1 MTAEARAEAVRE
13 GRIRRNT
20 ETILAVL
27 LGLVS
32 IGVAY
37 ASFQAALYDGRVQ
50 QSNTSATTLSA
61 EAQALYIEGNQQWV
75 QDAQLFDTLTNFSL
89 DAQNPDAAI
98 AAAAQIKYDTLYFQS
113 VYPEF
118 DAAIQWADEQNAA
131 DPELWYS
138 PLDNE
143 DYLNYLY
150 SGYDEVQQQSDDA
163 IAAANVADQYGDAAH
178 AQHRADGPRPVPA
191 RHRRGREAVPR
202 QGDPGI
208 GRHRHLHGRCDH
220 DGDRAVH
227 LDRLLGVRPSTR
239 SAQKRPTRAM
249 SSSSIGLEYLN
260 TSESSPLRYGASSDS
275 SGSGAVATG

>member
-1 MTAEARAEAVRE
+1 MSDEERAEAVRE

-37 ASFQAALYDGRVQ
+37 ASFQAALYDGQVQ
-50 QSNTSATTLSA
+50 QSNTRATTLSA

-75 QDAQLFDTLTNFSL
+75 QDAQLFDTLTNLAL
-89 DAQNPDAAI
+89 DAQNPDPAI

-150 SGYDEVQQQSDDA
+150 SSYDEVQQQSDDA
-163 IAAANVADQYGDAAH
+163 IAAANVADQYGDALTLNTVLMA
-178 AQHRADGPRPVPA
+178 
-191 RHRRGREAVPR
+191 
-202 QGDPGI
+202 
-208 GRHRHLHGRCDH
+208 LS
-220 DGDRAVH
+220 
-227 LDRLLGVRPSTR
+227 LFLLGIAAVVKQFRV
-239 SAQKRPTRAM
+239 KV
-249 SSSSIGLEYLN
+249 ILG
-260 TSESSPLRYGASSDS
+260 S
-275 SGSGAVATG
+275 SGIVIFVAAAIMTAIVPFIWIGS